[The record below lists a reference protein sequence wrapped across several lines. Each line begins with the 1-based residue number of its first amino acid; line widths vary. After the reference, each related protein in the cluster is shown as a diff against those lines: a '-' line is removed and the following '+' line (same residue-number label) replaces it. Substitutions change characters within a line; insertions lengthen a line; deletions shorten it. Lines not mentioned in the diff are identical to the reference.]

1 MEYIVKGELRDLG
14 AAKALAENRYQ
25 FQWWALS
32 LVSARPVGSTPS
44 KPMEGKKGL

>member
-1 MEYIVKGELRDLG
+1 MEYIAKGEPRDLG

-32 LVSARPVGSTPS
+32 LVGGINTLDHSQLAP
-44 KPMEGKKGL
+44 